1 MAKLS
6 RECVR
11 KGSHVQEDA
20 EKAGEIIK
28 WKELVKKDSALVGG
42 RFRDCEICTI
52 SYGLVLQCSVLVH
65 KIWHDVSPCDIHCY
79 GRLCLW
85 SLAAEK
91 RRGVTQMT
99 THCLEFLHLG
109 DIMELL
115 TN

>member
-28 WKELVKKDSALVGG
+28 WKELVKKYSALVGG
-42 RFRDCEICTI
+42 KFRDYEICTI

-65 KIWHDVSPCDIHCY
+65 KIWHDVSPRDIH
-79 GRLCLW
+79 LW
-85 SLAAEK
+85 ILACGAWQQK
-91 RRGVTQMT
+91 R
-99 THCLEFLHLG
+99 EE
-109 DIMELL
+109 ELPR
-115 TN
+115 